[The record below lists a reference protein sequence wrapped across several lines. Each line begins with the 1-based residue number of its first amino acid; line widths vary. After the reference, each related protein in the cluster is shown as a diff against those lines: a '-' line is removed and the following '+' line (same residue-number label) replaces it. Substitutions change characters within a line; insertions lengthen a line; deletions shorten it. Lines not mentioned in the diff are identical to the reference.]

1 MTETA
6 RAYTKRLLKQS
17 PRIRKEFGQNFL
29 IDDDV
34 IAAIVDQVPAE
45 VPLLEIGAGLGVM
58 TQHFLDRNQEFW
70 AIELDRDKARLLDNE
85 FRGRP
90 VTLLTGDALK
100 TSLAQLWPERRG
112 WVVGNL
118 PYYITNPLIMHFL
131 GQNNH
136 LEAMTIMV
144 QKEVAARICANPGGK
159 DYGVLSIAVQ
169 ASARAVTLFDVPP
182 EAFIPAPKVMST
194 VLTLHIRPHPD
205 LAAADEGAFF
215 RVVKAAFSSR
225 RKMLANTLS
234 AGLSMNKN
242 DVLLG
247 LRRAGIDPTK
257 RPETLSIAEFQQV
270 AQHVA
275 ACSRQKSEVSPQK
288 PE

>member
-34 IAAIVDQVPAE
+34 IAAIVDQVPAK

-144 QKEVAARICANPGGK
+144 QKEVAARICANPGSK

-194 VLTLHIRPHPD
+194 VLSLHIRPHPD
-205 LAAADEGAFF
+205 LTAADEGAFF

-225 RKMLANTLS
+225 RKMLANTLA
-234 AGLSMNKN
+234 AGLSMDKN

-257 RPETLSIAEFQQV
+257 RPEALSIAEFQQV